1 MDRVACGVARLRP
14 SYDAGLVNL
23 HDWID
28 ELQDALD
35 IEIELD
41 EGLILDVARQA
52 AHRVQRPAAPISTFL
67 LGYAAALADGDVE
80 KTEELAGRVLALAES
95 WEGGEDLEAAL
106 QVDESELVG
115 DAALVDAD

>member
-1 MDRVACGVARLRP
+1 
-14 SYDAGLVNL
+14 VNL

-67 LGYAAALADGDVE
+67 LGYAAALAEGDVE
-80 KTEELAGRVLALAES
+80 KVEELAGRVLALAES

-106 QVDESELVG
+106 QVDEELVG

>member
-1 MDRVACGVARLRP
+1 
-14 SYDAGLVNL
+14 VNL

-67 LGYAAALADGDVE
+67 LGYAAALAEGDVQR
-80 KTEELAGRVLALAES
+80 TEELAGRVLALAES

-106 QVDESELVG
+106 QVDEEEIVG

>member
-1 MDRVACGVARLRP
+1 
-14 SYDAGLVNL
+14 VNL

-35 IEIELD
+35 IEVELD

-67 LGYAAALADGDVE
+67 LGYAAALADGNVE
-80 KTEELAGRVLALAES
+80 KMEELAGRVLALAES